1 MSTRRPRGPC
11 PPPIDLTSHQRK
23 ILEEIVRQR
32 KSPQARVVRAR
43 VILLAAAGM
52 RTEHIAEEVPLSSPS
67 VRKWRHRWL
76 DAAPQLSEV
85 ETEGDDSTRRA
96 LIHSVLSDAPR
107 SGCPGTFTPEQIC
120 QIVVVACESPE
131 DCGRPISH
139 WTPPE
144 LTDEV
149 MKRGLVDSISVR
161 TVGRF
166 LKRSRSQTASDP
178 LLAS

>member
-1 MSTRRPRGPC
+1 MSIPRPRGPC
-11 PPPIDLTSHQRK
+11 PPRLDLTSRQRRL
-23 ILEEIVRQR
+23 LEEIVRHR
-32 KSPQARVVRAR
+32 KSPQALVVRAR
-43 VILLAAAGM
+43 VILLAASGM
-52 RTEHIAEEVPLSSPS
+52 RNEHIAAEVSLSSNS
-67 VRKWRHRWL
+67 VRKWRQRWL
-76 DAAPQLSEV
+76 EAAPQLSEV
-85 ETEGDDSTRRA
+85 EAEEHDSAGRC
-96 LIHSVLSDAPR
+96 LIQTVLSDAPR

-144 LTDEV
+144 LADEV
-149 MKRGLVDSISVR
+149 VKRGLVDSISVR